1 MCMLAASAPRQ
12 GEGQASESPHTA
24 GKMLPAKP
32 ELVLQS
38 QSAILQAC
46 LLRLLFVPAFALA
59 GSHSASPA
67 VVSLLTLLLG
77 LSNGY
82 LTCVAMMGPSFMN
95 LEVRTGSMSAA

>member
-1 MCMLAASAPRQ
+1 MAPC
-12 GEGQASESPHTA
+12 AA
-24 GKMLPAKP
+24 GKMLPARP

-46 LLRLLFVPAFALA
+46 FLRLLFVPAFALA

-67 VVSLLTLLLG
+67 VVSVLTLLLG

-82 LTCVAMMGPSFMN
+82 LTCVAMMGPSFMK
-95 LEVRTGSMSAA
+95 LEVCTGLTPAA